1 MAENRILRFD
11 FSGDD
16 PKVLPVPKQT
26 PDKATT
32 QEPIRPKKTISPEQR
47 AAMNEGKQREQ
58 LTPRERKFCAEYIKD
73 YNGAQAIFR
82 SGYNASNTV
91 SASVQANALLKTRKI
106 QKEIDRLTRDDVN
119 NSIADAREVM
129 QFFTDVMRGKI
140 KDQFGLEASL
150 AERAKAAQEVAKRTI
165 DIENR
170 AKAAQSGENAITIK
184 LDWEQS

>member
-26 PDKATT
+26 PDKAT
-32 QEPIRPKKTISPEQR
+32 PVKHISDEQR
-47 AAMNEGKQREQ
+47 EAINQAKAEKKEQ
-58 LTPRERKFCAEYIKD
+58 LTPREKRFCKKYVELC
-73 YNGAQAIFR
+73 NGAQAIMAA
-82 SGYNASNTV
+82 GYNTANSG
-91 SASVQANALLKTRKI
+91 SASVYANGLLKLPKI
-106 QKEIDRLTRDDVN
+106 QEEIKRLTDIEEKQG
-119 NSIADAREVM
+119 IADAMEVM
-129 QFFTDVMRGKI
+129 QFFTDVMRGKV

-170 AKAAQSGENAITIK
+170 IRATQSGENAITIK
-184 LDWEQS
+184 LDWEH